1 MPARLLD
8 IAVTGRPGS
17 QTSSASGSDAQRVK
31 KYPPTLQGKVDFL
44 GDLMETHEAQIRQL
58 QSLNEGLKRQGE
70 LLQEEN
76 NVLRESIGDRANE
89 LKVTRR
95 LMECAGILPAGA
107 WEAALQGKLPEQRS
121 TVAFQ
126 NAFRP
131 GGKTLKGSFS
141 SKNGDDLRAI
151 VSKHHNINRAQDA
164 KATLRNL
171 KASMFQSPS
180 SPSSPIAGSGFP
192 DALQEAQPRQKRRST
207 LTPSPTRGQSMSP
220 TRSAKP
226 KPKPMK
232 IVKEEADHDLVYVSD
247 ELYAAAQPLL
257 DNILEKDAQ
266 RDVLHSVQCL
276 LDRKASP
283 NKWTGPETPLHAAA
297 LAHHTEL
304 VRCLLGSRANPN
316 QTDDRGVT
324 VLHIAVFDRA
334 EELCKVLL
342 QGLVNPN
349 ACDKHGQTPLFFAP
363 TPDFCLM
370 LCGAKAD
377 PYLLNHQRQS
387 ALHFAARAGLGD
399 VLVWFARNVR
409 KRLMDQSDEY
419 GATAMYYARAAGVR
433 PELLRDLRTI
443 VSRPQSAPPGFRKRP
458 SQQMLVAETAGSP
471 GLEGF
476 GFSDWEGDC
485 SPQKQFF
492 SPLFRNFSA
501 PTSPGAVSSGTSTA
515 FSSPMKTEF
524 GGLTSPKWKQELK
537 AEKEDK
543 LRRQRASL
551 YLRARQMGVMYCKAF
566 ALTRAAEQTEDDA
579 EQPKQD
585 DQRSMLEERRLSAAQ
600 SEREQSRQKV
610 MRTQM
615 KNRRRQLEARKEWD
629 NIQEFTKKYGPT
641 SLAQREE
648 PKSAWQFVKTL
659 APTLTMNSL
668 VAKGKRKD
676 KMMSQEENL
685 LHSMWK
691 DEFAR
696 DLFDFE
702 LPPEH
707 RFYQGHAGNTQ
718 RIMDLREQ
726 EWQQQVAAAT
736 RLQSAWRAKVA
747 REFATRAR
755 RTKKKEEKEARRRAR
770 EIKSK
775 KHAQAREAAQPSN
788 LAKLF
793 MQMRKGG
800 GNDMIEED
808 FGGLWGKMRRLR
820 SEKAYRRSRS
830 SSARGSRQDND
841 NESVSGESRAASDD
855 EAGRVVAQRQRR
867 RSVNKKGPTEA
878 WDKATIHRL
887 PDRRFKLKLW
897 RDGEL
902 RKVIALSQFAM
913 ADSKGISE
921 DLEGRAVQVIQ
932 RAWRRTSAR
941 RHAAATKIQSWERR
955 RKGRLKPLQYLLS
968 DGMTFKE
975 RLAQLNE
982 ATLKLQSKFR
992 GDKDR
997 QLVEKKRMDK
1007 QQSEAA
1013 TKMQARHRGNQARAR
1028 AEELKER
1035 KRQENEAATKLQAR
1049 HRGNAG
1055 RQLAQEKKQEREAVM
1070 WLIRKKQ
1077 EREAATKL
1085 QAIYRGSA
1093 ARRQVEAKKRKIREE
1108 EQRRHMAASKVQ
1120 AMYRGNVARK
1130 ERARQ
1135 QEEARLAEE
1144 ALKAKAEEEAAEAE
1158 AAKIAAADAA
1168 AQKAAEE
1175 AAKAAEEAARKA
1187 KEKAAKAALE
1197 AEAKKKAQEEAARI
1211 AAEEQALHEAEEKK
1225 AAEEKAAREAAEA
1238 EHRKHEEEVRA
1249 AKAAAEAAAK
1259 KAAEEE
1265 AAHAAAEAERMKHE
1279 EEERIAKERHDAE
1292 EAVHEDAFWKR
1303 IDKGDGLISDR
1314 EYRRAK
1320 ERGIVSEDSAAFD
1333 DIDSNGDLKIDWE
1346 EFKEARENGILNEGE
1361 GPETVGPAPAPAE
1374 AGAAPASAP
1383 VTVEDAV
1390 NALDRIKKLRD
1401 KFKKQGNY
1409 DPELAK
1415 SLNRIIKESEETVE
1429 TIKTV
1434 EKLPPGSK
1442 EADDELK
1449 KLDQQAGEMDDATFK
1464 FQTEVHP
1471 HGYKWWRF
1479 RWEYAFVEANIL
1491 ALLVWIMVGG
1501 YYLLDWVK
1509 WRIRKYAIWADSAK
1523 EAGSRSVANA
1533 FHTLL
1538 ASQFDQLNVLGAIS
1552 VLIWF
1557 LEECG
1562 LFWAIMKAQPIKL
1575 AVDASEHVGKHV
1587 ADASQKVGEHLKST
1601 VTAFFSA
1608 DAASGQVQN
1617 TMGLGPDMHMPTTD
1631 HHYINTL
1638 RTVNV
1643 HLFIAMIMYYV
1654 LMYHVVYAA
1663 VWILYGF
1670 VYHESPEI
1678 YEQMKSG
1685 SDETAVYKG
1694 LPEGMK
1700 RKAQTTQWMFKN
1712 SGWLARGLS
1721 DGTLIGRF
1729 IGCFNKKEDFVNLH
1743 KYFVAKLAK
1752 IDEFMDPDEEG
1763 IPLFERVKAP
1773 LYPYF
1778 AQIIQNSCKKM
1789 IMIDWRVWLM
1799 VEVCL
1804 LLQALVHYYLH
1815 KGVIEIL
1822 PFTIGAGVILLSA
1835 QYMWTRRAAAY
1846 VVNPATVADDEENVI
1861 MTVKTPGSVLGKKRD
1876 PNTGKTRAE
1885 NWFLWLQ
1892 QLNLFFL
1899 CFSCARL
1906 LASWWFWTDHP
1917 IKSMGLL
1924 LLFTAMYLFFIVI
1937 GAITIN
1943 FYFILHALPPHLY
1956 DKAKD
1961 FLKEIIGVEEAKKK
1975 GERRNR
1981 RASFG
1986 ASFAAVA
1993 SMRRETKKEE
2003 TSEEEESSEEEKK
2016 SGPSMFSHRRS
2027 SKHPHGAEEGNAQFL
2042 IP

>member
-1 MPARLLD
+1 MLAVEVESNGRLYR
-8 IAVTGRPGS
+8 AGRRRGAFPS
-17 QTSSASGSDAQRVK
+17 LPSVK
-31 KYPPTLQGKVDFL
+31 KPRKDRYAAPETGAATATEYCKG
-44 GDLMETHEAQIRQL
+44 GDKKK
-58 QSLNEGLKRQGE
+58 S
-70 LLQEEN
+70 
-76 NVLRESIGDRANE
+76 D
-89 LKVTRR
+89 
-95 LMECAGILPAGA
+95 
-107 WEAALQGKLPEQRS
+107 
-121 TVAFQ
+121 
-126 NAFRP
+126 
-131 GGKTLKGSFS
+131 
-141 SKNGDDLRAI
+141 
-151 VSKHHNINRAQDA
+151 
-164 KATLRNL
+164 
-171 KASMFQSPS
+171 
-180 SPSSPIAGSGFP
+180 
-192 DALQEAQPRQKRRST
+192 
-207 LTPSPTRGQSMSP
+207 
-220 TRSAKP
+220 
-226 KPKPMK
+226 PMC
-232 IVKEEADHDLVYVSD
+232 EADEYV
-247 ELYAAAQPLL
+247 
-257 DNILEKDAQ
+257 
-266 RDVLHSVQCL
+266 HSLQDDIYKLMSKMMCSNH
-276 LDRKASP
+276 KP
-283 NKWTGPETPLHAAA
+283 NPHGKNVPCPTSA
-297 LAHHTEL
+297 AHHT
-304 VRCLLGSRANPN
+304 
-316 QTDDRGVT
+316 
-324 VLHIAVFDRA
+324 
-334 EELCKVLL
+334 KVL
-342 QGLVNPN
+342 QDTG
-349 ACDKHGQTPLFFAP
+349 KPL
-363 TPDFCLM
+363 
-370 LCGAKAD
+370 
-377 PYLLNHQRQS
+377 
-387 ALHFAARAGLGD
+387 
-399 VLVWFARNVR
+399 
-409 KRLMDQSDEY
+409 
-419 GATAMYYARAAGVR
+419 
-433 PELLRDLRTI
+433 
-443 VSRPQSAPPGFRKRP
+443 
-458 SQQMLVAETAGSP
+458 
-471 GLEGF
+471 
-476 GFSDWEGDC
+476 WEI
-485 SPQKQFF
+485 
-492 SPLFRNFSA
+492 
-501 PTSPGAVSSGTSTA
+501 
-515 FSSPMKTEF
+515 
-524 GGLTSPKWKQELK
+524 
-537 AEKEDK
+537 
-543 LRRQRASL
+543 RR
-551 YLRARQMGVMYCKAF
+551 
-566 ALTRAAEQTEDDA
+566 
-579 EQPKQD
+579 
-585 DQRSMLEERRLSAAQ
+585 
-600 SEREQSRQKV
+600 
-610 MRTQM
+610 
-615 KNRRRQLEARKEWD
+615 
-629 NIQEFTKKYGPT
+629 
-641 SLAQREE
+641 
-648 PKSAWQFVKTL
+648 
-659 APTLTMNSL
+659 
-668 VAKGKRKD
+668 
-676 KMMSQEENL
+676 
-685 LHSMWK
+685 
-691 DEFAR
+691 
-696 DLFDFE
+696 
-702 LPPEH
+702 
-707 RFYQGHAGNTQ
+707 
-718 RIMDLREQ
+718 
-726 EWQQQVAAAT
+726 
-736 RLQSAWRAKVA
+736 
-747 REFATRAR
+747 
-755 RTKKKEEKEARRRAR
+755 
-770 EIKSK
+770 
-775 KHAQAREAAQPSN
+775 N
-788 LAKLF
+788 LAKDKARHKKRAER
-793 MQMRKGG
+793 RKKL
-800 GNDMIEED
+800 MAARE
-808 FGGLWGKMRRLR
+808 KRRRR
-820 SEKAYRRSRS
+820 SEA
-830 SSARGSRQDND
+830 ARKKLAAR
-841 NESVSGESRAASDD
+841 RAAS
-855 EAGRVVAQRQRR
+855 E
-867 RSVNKKGPTEA
+867 
-878 WDKATIHRL
+878 
-887 PDRRFKLKLW
+887 
-897 RDGEL
+897 
-902 RKVIALSQFAM
+902 
-913 ADSKGISE
+913 
-921 DLEGRAVQVIQ
+921 
-932 RAWRRTSAR
+932 
-941 RHAAATKIQSWERR
+941 AAA
-955 RKGRLKPLQYLLS
+955 
-968 DGMTFKE
+968 
-975 RLAQLNE
+975 
-982 ATLKLQSKFR
+982 
-992 GDKDR
+992 
-997 QLVEKKRMDK
+997 KK
-1007 QQSEAA
+1007 A
-1013 TKMQARHRGNQARAR
+1013 
-1028 AEELKER
+1028 AEEKAAA
-1035 KRQENEAATKLQAR
+1035 EA
-1049 HRGNAG
+1049 
-1055 RQLAQEKKQEREAVM
+1055 
-1070 WLIRKKQ
+1070 
-1077 EREAATKL
+1077 
-1085 QAIYRGSA
+1085 
-1093 ARRQVEAKKRKIREE
+1093 EAKKKAEE
-1108 EQRRHMAASKVQ
+1108 EAAK
-1120 AMYRGNVARK
+1120 K
-1130 ERARQ
+1130 EAAAKAAAEAEAKKKAE
-1135 QEEARLAEE
+1135 EEAAKKAAE
-1144 ALKAKAEEEAAEAE
+1144 AKAKAEAAAQKAAEEKAAAEEAERKAAEQKAAAEKAAKEAAEAE

-1383 VTVEDAV
+1383 VTVEDAI

-1993 SMRRETKKEE
+1993 SMRREQKKEE

>member
-1 MPARLLD
+1 MLAVEVESNGRLYR
-8 IAVTGRPGS
+8 AGRRRGAFPS
-17 QTSSASGSDAQRVK
+17 LPSVK
-31 KYPPTLQGKVDFL
+31 KPRKDRYAAPETGAATATEYCKG
-44 GDLMETHEAQIRQL
+44 GDKKK
-58 QSLNEGLKRQGE
+58 S
-70 LLQEEN
+70 
-76 NVLRESIGDRANE
+76 D
-89 LKVTRR
+89 
-95 LMECAGILPAGA
+95 
-107 WEAALQGKLPEQRS
+107 
-121 TVAFQ
+121 
-126 NAFRP
+126 
-131 GGKTLKGSFS
+131 
-141 SKNGDDLRAI
+141 
-151 VSKHHNINRAQDA
+151 
-164 KATLRNL
+164 
-171 KASMFQSPS
+171 
-180 SPSSPIAGSGFP
+180 
-192 DALQEAQPRQKRRST
+192 
-207 LTPSPTRGQSMSP
+207 
-220 TRSAKP
+220 
-226 KPKPMK
+226 PMC
-232 IVKEEADHDLVYVSD
+232 EADEYV
-247 ELYAAAQPLL
+247 
-257 DNILEKDAQ
+257 
-266 RDVLHSVQCL
+266 HSLQDDIYKLMSKMMCSNH
-276 LDRKASP
+276 KP
-283 NKWTGPETPLHAAA
+283 NPHGKNVPCPTSA
-297 LAHHTEL
+297 AHHTK
-304 VRCLLGSRANPN
+304 
-316 QTDDRGVT
+316 
-324 VLHIAVFDRA
+324 VLQDTGKPLWEIRRNLAKDKARHKKRA
-334 EELCKVLL
+334 ERRK
-342 QGLVNPN
+342 
-349 ACDKHGQTPLFFAP
+349 K
-363 TPDFCLM
+363 LM
-370 LCGAKAD
+370 
-377 PYLLNHQRQS
+377 
-387 ALHFAARAGLGD
+387 AAR
-399 VLVWFARNVR
+399 
-409 KRLMDQSDEY
+409 
-419 GATAMYYARAAGVR
+419 
-433 PELLRDLRTI
+433 
-443 VSRPQSAPPGFRKRP
+443 
-458 SQQMLVAETAGSP
+458 
-471 GLEGF
+471 
-476 GFSDWEGDC
+476 
-485 SPQKQFF
+485 
-492 SPLFRNFSA
+492 
-501 PTSPGAVSSGTSTA
+501 
-515 FSSPMKTEF
+515 
-524 GGLTSPKWKQELK
+524 
-537 AEKEDK
+537 EK
-543 LRRQRASL
+543 
-551 YLRARQMGVMYCKAF
+551 
-566 ALTRAAEQTEDDA
+566 
-579 EQPKQD
+579 
-585 DQRSMLEERRLSAAQ
+585 
-600 SEREQSRQKV
+600 
-610 MRTQM
+610 
-615 KNRRRQLEARKEWD
+615 RRRRSEEARK
-629 NIQEFTKKYGPT
+629 K
-641 SLAQREE
+641 L
-648 PKSAWQFVKTL
+648 
-659 APTLTMNSL
+659 
-668 VAKGKRKD
+668 
-676 KMMSQEENL
+676 
-685 LHSMWK
+685 
-691 DEFAR
+691 
-696 DLFDFE
+696 
-702 LPPEH
+702 
-707 RFYQGHAGNTQ
+707 
-718 RIMDLREQ
+718 
-726 EWQQQVAAAT
+726 
-736 RLQSAWRAKVA
+736 
-747 REFATRAR
+747 
-755 RTKKKEEKEARRRAR
+755 
-770 EIKSK
+770 
-775 KHAQAREAAQPSN
+775 AAQ
-788 LAKLF
+788 
-793 MQMRKGG
+793 
-800 GNDMIEED
+800 
-808 FGGLWGKMRRLR
+808 
-820 SEKAYRRSRS
+820 
-830 SSARGSRQDND
+830 
-841 NESVSGESRAASDD
+841 RAAS
-855 EAGRVVAQRQRR
+855 E
-867 RSVNKKGPTEA
+867 
-878 WDKATIHRL
+878 
-887 PDRRFKLKLW
+887 
-897 RDGEL
+897 
-902 RKVIALSQFAM
+902 
-913 ADSKGISE
+913 
-921 DLEGRAVQVIQ
+921 
-932 RAWRRTSAR
+932 
-941 RHAAATKIQSWERR
+941 AAA
-955 RKGRLKPLQYLLS
+955 
-968 DGMTFKE
+968 
-975 RLAQLNE
+975 
-982 ATLKLQSKFR
+982 
-992 GDKDR
+992 
-997 QLVEKKRMDK
+997 KK
-1007 QQSEAA
+1007 A
-1013 TKMQARHRGNQARAR
+1013 
-1028 AEELKER
+1028 AEEKAAA
-1035 KRQENEAATKLQAR
+1035 EA
-1049 HRGNAG
+1049 
-1055 RQLAQEKKQEREAVM
+1055 
-1070 WLIRKKQ
+1070 
-1077 EREAATKL
+1077 
-1085 QAIYRGSA
+1085 
-1093 ARRQVEAKKRKIREE
+1093 EAKKKAEE
-1108 EQRRHMAASKVQ
+1108 EAAK
-1120 AMYRGNVARK
+1120 K
-1130 ERARQ
+1130 EAAAKAAAEAEAKKKAE
-1135 QEEARLAEE
+1135 EEAAKKAAE
-1144 ALKAKAEEEAAEAE
+1144 AKAKAEAAAQKAAEEKAAAEEAERKAAEQKAAAEKAAKEAAEAE

-1449 KLDQQAGEMDDATFK
+1449 KLDKQAGEMDDATFK

-1523 EAGSRSVANA
+1523 EPGSRSVANA